1 MHLMSQDQMKVLI
14 AMTFFLNFDC
24 LKYLMPII
32 IINYTKMK
40 AMLAANSK
48 Y

>member
-1 MHLMSQDQMKVLI
+1 MHLMSQDQMTALI
-14 AMTFFLNFDC
+14 AMTFFFKKNC
-24 LKYLMPII
+24 LKYLMP
-32 IINYTKMK
+32 INYTKMK

>member
-14 AMTFFLNFDC
+14 AMTLKKSLI
-24 LKYLMPII
+24 LKYLTAI
-32 IINYTKMK
+32 IINYTKTKPMV
-40 AMLAANSK
+40 AANGQ